1 MKNNVSCPK
10 CGGREIIKIP
20 GKAGAYGSGN
30 NIMIGMTIFSAILVN
45 RYVCSDCGYSEEWI
59 DTKDLEKLKKYYGSK
74 MINFFTLNFPFIP
87 IIR

>member
-10 CGGREIIKIP
+10 CGGTEIIKIP

-59 DTKDLEKLKKYYGSK
+59 DTKDLEKLKKYYAS
-74 MINFFTLNFPFIP
+74 N
-87 IIR
+87 